1 MNVRPFHPD
10 PRGFFLATAALAI
23 TRVLR
28 RAVDRYFD
36 EGGPRRQLI
45 AQALLY
51 GGAFVV
57 IALSVLLRHRGS

>member
-36 EGGPRRQLI
+36 EGALAANRASATLRRDVR
-45 AQALLY
+45 
-51 GGAFVV
+51 GDRGVGV
-57 IALSVLLRHRGS
+57 LRHRGS